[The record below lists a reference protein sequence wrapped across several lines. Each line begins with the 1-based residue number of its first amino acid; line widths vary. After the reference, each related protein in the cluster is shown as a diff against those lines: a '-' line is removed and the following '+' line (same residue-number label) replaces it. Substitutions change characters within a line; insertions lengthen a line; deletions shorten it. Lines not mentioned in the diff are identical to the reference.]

1 MEIRKQFRFNGM
13 HIVRNCSSERCKMS
27 IHAHTYVVEVFLS
40 ADGLDNGMMCVDFG
54 LLKGTMKDFISSF
67 DKSFSVWNKESTDF
81 KDFVSSTQSRIVT
94 MPVSP
99 SAEAYSYM
107 LLKCISAIVQNTEFN
122 NGEQNPTVQAVRVH
136 ETTSGYAETRI
147 GSLTNLP
154 EFTLTDINFSPAVT
168 ASWKD
173 PDMWNKVL
181 RSEKF
186 INPIVT
192 QQV

>member
-1 MEIRKQFRFNGM
+1 MEIRKQFSFNGM

-40 ADGLDNGMMCVDFG
+40 ADALDNGMMCVDFG

-67 DKSFSVWNKESTDF
+67 DKSFSVWDRETLEFKEFIND
-81 KDFVSSTQSRIVT
+81 TQTRIVT

-107 LLKCISAIVQNTEFN
+107 LLKCIDAIVKNTEFN
-122 NGEQNPTVQAVRVH
+122 NGEVNPSVQAVRVH
-136 ETTSGYAETRI
+136 ETTTGYAETRI
-147 GSLTNLP
+147 NSNTKLP
-154 EFTLTDINFSPAVT
+154 AFELTDIQFSEAIT
-168 ASWKD
+168 KSWKD

-186 INPIVT
+186 INAVVT